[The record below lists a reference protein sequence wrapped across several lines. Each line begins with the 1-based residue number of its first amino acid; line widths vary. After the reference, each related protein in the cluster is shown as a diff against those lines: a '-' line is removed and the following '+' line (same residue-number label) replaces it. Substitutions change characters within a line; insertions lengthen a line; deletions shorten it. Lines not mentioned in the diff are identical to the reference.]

1 MPSLLSRLTFST
13 AVLLASVLVHLGLF
27 GVIVLA
33 DRRTPLLSETQP
45 VEVELVKQDE
55 VPEPPKPEPPKAEPP
70 KPESFKPEPPK
81 PEPPKAEL
89 PKPELPKPELPKTE
103 TPKPAEQQMAAAPP
117 LPPPPAPMPP
127 GQASRPQELESK
139 SAKAEPQ
146 APPDKPDRVEK
157 PAGISGGA
165 PSESKSKLTPED
177 IAALRAQVQKC
188 WKLPVGIPG
197 VLGLELIIR
206 TSFGPKGQLVGEP
219 VILKAPASE
228 RGPLLAGI
236 AMNALKDCAPY
247 TMPAAKYKDWK
258 VLDLRFLAT
267 GMTGLGVA
275 PRVPNMPQ
283 AKR

>member
-1 MPSLLSRLTFST
+1 MPSILSRLTVST

-33 DRRTPLLSETQP
+33 DRHKPLQSETQTID
-45 VEVELVKQDE
+45 VELVKQDE
-55 VPEPPKPEPPKAEPP
+55 VPEPPKPELPKVEPP
-70 KPESFKPEPPK
+70 KPELAK

-89 PKPELPKPELPKTE
+89 PQPELPEAEPLS
-103 TPKPAEQQMAAAPP
+103 PAEQQAAAAPP
-117 LPPPPAPMPP
+117 LPSPPAPMPP
-127 GQASRPQELESK
+127 GQAARPQELETK

-146 APPDKPDRVEK
+146 APPDKPEKLDK
-157 PAGISGGA
+157 PAGISGGT
-165 PSESKSKLTPED
+165 PSESKSKLTPEE

-188 WKLPVGIPG
+188 WKLPVGMPG
-197 VLGLELIIR
+197 VLGLELVIR
-206 TSFGPKGQLVGEP
+206 VSFGSKGQLLGEP

-236 AMNALKDCAPY
+236 SLNALKDCAPY
-247 TMPAAKYKDWK
+247 RMPAAKYKDWK

-275 PRVPNMPQ
+275 PKLPAAPQ

>member
-1 MPSLLSRLTFST
+1 MPSILSRLTLST
-13 AVLLASVLVHLGLF
+13 AILMASVLVHLGLF

-33 DRRTPLLSETQP
+33 DRRAPLPSETQTLDI
-45 VEVELVKQDE
+45 ELVKQDE
-55 VPEPPKPEPPKAEPP
+55 VPEPAKPEPPKPEPAKPEPP
-70 KPESFKPEPPK
+70 KPEPPK

-89 PKPELPKPELPKTE
+89 PTLELPKPELPSQG
-103 TPKPAEQQMAAAPP
+103 EQPSAAAPP
-117 LPPPPAPMPP
+117 LPPPPAPMPS
-127 GQASRPQELESK
+127 GQASRPQELNSK

-157 PAGISGGA
+157 PAGISGGP
-165 PSESKSKLTPED
+165 PSESKSKLTPEE

-197 VLGLELIIR
+197 VLGLELVIR

-219 VILKAPASE
+219 VLLKAPASE
-228 RGPLLAGI
+228 RGPLLVGI

-247 TMPAAKYKDWK
+247 RMPAGKYADWK

-275 PRVPNMPQ
+275 PRMPNVPQ

>member
-1 MPSLLSRLTFST
+1 MPSILSRLTVST

-33 DRRTPLLSETQP
+33 DRHKALQSETQTID
-45 VEVELVKQDE
+45 VELVKQDE
-55 VPEPPKPEPPKAEPP
+55 VPEPPKPEPRKAEPP
-70 KPESFKPEPPK
+70 KPEPPQ
-81 PEPPKAEL
+81 PEPPKADL
-89 PKPELPKPELPKTE
+89 PQPELSKAEMPG
-103 TPKPAEQQMAAAPP
+103 PAEQQAAAAPP
-117 LPPPPAPMPP
+117 LPPSAAPMPS
-127 GQASRPQELESK
+127 GQASKPQELETQ

-146 APPDKPDRVEK
+146 APPDKPEKLEK
-157 PAGISGGA
+157 PAGISGGP
-165 PSESKSKLTPED
+165 PSESKSKLTPEE

-206 TSFGPKGQLVGEP
+206 VSFGPKGQLLGEP

-236 AMNALKDCAPY
+236 SLNALKDCAPY
-247 TMPAAKYKDWK
+247 RMPAAKYKDWK

-267 GMTGLGVA
+267 GMTGLGAA
-275 PRVPNMPQ
+275 PKLPAAPQ
-283 AKR
+283 PKR

>member
-1 MPSLLSRLTFST
+1 MPSILTRLTVST

-33 DRRTPLLSETQP
+33 DRRSPLHSKTRTID
-45 VEVELVKQDE
+45 VELVKQDE
-55 VPEPPKPEPPKAEPP
+55 VPEPPKPEPPK
-70 KPESFKPEPPK
+70 

-89 PKPELPKPELPKTE
+89 PQPELPKSEM
-103 TPKPAEQQMAAAPP
+103 PKPVEPAEEQPAAAP
-117 LPPPPAPMPP
+117 LPPSPAPIPP
-127 GQASRPQELESK
+127 DQASAPQELETK

-146 APPDKPDRVEK
+146 APPDKPEKLEK
-157 PAGISGGA
+157 PAGISGGP
-165 PSESKSKLTPED
+165 PSESKSKLTPEE

-206 TSFGPKGQLVGEP
+206 VSFGPRGQLAGEP

-236 AMNALKDCAPY
+236 SLNALKDCAPY
-247 TMPAAKYKDWK
+247 RMPAAKYKDWK

-275 PRVPNMPQ
+275 PKLPAAPQ

>member
-33 DRRTPLLSETQP
+33 DRRTPLQSETRP
-45 VEVELVKQDE
+45 IDVELVKQDE
-55 VPEPPKPEPPKAEPP
+55 VPEPLEPPKVEPP
-70 KPESFKPEPPK
+70 KPAPPE

-89 PKPELPKPELPKTE
+89 PEPELPKAEM
-103 TPKPAEQQMAAAPP
+103 PKPAEQQSAAAPP
-117 LPPPPAPMPP
+117 LPPPPAPMPS
-127 GQASRPQELESK
+127 GQVSRPQELEAK
-139 SAKAEPQ
+139 SARAEPQ

-157 PAGISGGA
+157 PAGISGGP
-165 PSESKSKLTPED
+165 PSESKSKLTPEE

-188 WKLPVGIPG
+188 WKLPVGMPG

-206 TSFGPKGQLVGEP
+206 VSFGPKGQLAGEP

-236 AMNALKDCAPY
+236 SLNALKDCAPY
-247 TMPAAKYKDWK
+247 RMPAAKYKDWK

-275 PRVPNMPQ
+275 PKVPAAPQ

>member
-1 MPSLLSRLTFST
+1 M
-13 AVLLASVLVHLGLF
+13 LLASVLVHLGLF

-33 DRRTPLLSETQP
+33 DRRTPLQSETRP
-45 VEVELVKQDE
+45 LDVELVKQDE

-70 KPESFKPEPPK
+70 KPEPPKPEPPKAEAPK

-89 PKPELPKPELPKTE
+89 PTPEAPKPV
-103 TPKPAEQQMAAAPP
+103 EQQTAAAPP
-117 LPPPPAPMPP
+117 LPPPPAPMPS

-139 SAKAEPQ
+139 SAKADPV
-146 APPDKPDRVEK
+146 APPDKPARVEK
-157 PAGISGGA
+157 PAAISGGA
-165 PSESKSKLTPED
+165 PSESKSKLTPEE

-247 TMPAAKYKDWK
+247 TMPASKYQDWK

-275 PRVPNMPQ
+275 PRLPPNVPQ

>member
-1 MPSLLSRLTFST
+1 LPLILSRLTLST

-33 DRRTPLLSETQP
+33 DRHKPLQSGTQTID
-45 VEVELVKQDE
+45 VELVKQDE
-55 VPEPPKPEPPKAEPP
+55 VPELPAPEPPKAEPP
-70 KPESFKPEPPK
+70 KPELPK

-89 PKPELPKPELPKTE
+89 PKPELPEAEAL
-103 TPKPAEQQMAAAPP
+103 KPAEQQTAAAPP
-117 LPPPPAPMPP
+117 LPPPPAPMPS
-127 GQASRPQELESK
+127 GQASRPPELEAK

-146 APPDKPDRVEK
+146 APPDKPEKQDK
-157 PAGISGGA
+157 PAGISGGP
-165 PSESKSKLTPED
+165 PSESKSKLTPEE

-206 TSFGPKGQLVGEP
+206 VSFGSKGQLAGEP

-236 AMNALKDCAPY
+236 ALNALKDCAPY
-247 TMPAAKYKDWK
+247 RMPAAKYQDWK
-258 VLDLRFLAT
+258 ALDLRFLAT

-275 PRVPNMPQ
+275 PKLPAAPQ

>member
-1 MPSLLSRLTFST
+1 MPSTLSRIAFST

-33 DRRTPLLSETQP
+33 DRRIPLNSEAKP
-45 VEVELVKQDE
+45 IDVELVKQDE
-55 VPEPPKPEPPKAEPP
+55 LPPKPEPLKAEPP
-70 KPESFKPEPPK
+70 KPEPPK
-81 PEPPKAEL
+81 PEPPKLDL
-89 PKPELPKPELPKTE
+89 PQPALSKPEAPKSEAL
-103 TPKPAEQQMAAAPP
+103 KPVEQQIAAAPP
-117 LPPPPAPMPP
+117 LPPPPAPMPS
-127 GQASRPQELESK
+127 GQASRPQELETK

-146 APPDKPDRVEK
+146 APPDQPDRVEK
-157 PAGISGGA
+157 PAGISGGPA
-165 PSESKSKLTPED
+165 SESKSKLTPED
-177 IAALRAQVQKC
+177 IAALRAQIQKC

-206 TSFGPKGQLVGEP
+206 TSFGPKGQLLGEP

-247 TMPAAKYKDWK
+247 QMPAAKYKDWK

-275 PRVPNMPQ
+275 PKLPNAPQ

>member
-1 MPSLLSRLTFST
+1 MPSLLSRLTLST

-33 DRRTPLLSETQP
+33 DRRTPFHSETRA
-45 VEVELVKQDE
+45 VDVELVKPDE
-55 VPEPPKPEPPKAEPP
+55 IPEPPKPEPPKAEPP
-70 KPESFKPEPPK
+70 KPEPPK
-81 PEPPKAEL
+81 TEL
-89 PKPELPKPELPKTE
+89 PQPELPKAE
-103 TPKPAEQQMAAAPP
+103 TTLPAEQQTAAAPP
-117 LPPPPAPMPP
+117 LPSPPAPMPA
-127 GQASRPQELESK
+127 GQASRPQELETK

-146 APPDKPDRVEK
+146 APPDKPEKQEK
-157 PAGISGGA
+157 PAGISGGP

-206 TSFGPKGQLVGEP
+206 VSFGSKGQLTGEP

-236 AMNALKDCAPY
+236 ALNALKGCAPY
-247 TMPAAKYKDWK
+247 RMPAGKYADWK

-275 PRVPNMPQ
+275 PRMPQ
-283 AKR
+283 VRR

>member
-1 MPSLLSRLTFST
+1 MPSILSRLTFST

-33 DRRTPLLSETQP
+33 DRHKPLQSETRTID
-45 VEVELVKQDE
+45 VELVKQDE
-55 VPEPPKPEPPKAEPP
+55 VPESPKPEPPKAEPP
-70 KPESFKPEPPK
+70 KPEPQKPEPPK
-81 PEPPKAEL
+81 TEL
-89 PKPELPKPELPKTE
+89 PKPELPKAEA
-103 TPKPAEQQMAAAPP
+103 PKPAEQQAAAPP
-117 LPPPPAPMPP
+117 LPPPPAPMPS
-127 GQASRPQELESK
+127 GQASRPQELEAK

-146 APPDKPDRVEK
+146 APPDKPEKQEK
-157 PAGISGGA
+157 PAGISGGP
-165 PSESKSKLTPED
+165 PSESKSKLTPEE

-206 TSFGPKGQLVGEP
+206 VSFGPKGQLAGEP

-236 AMNALKDCAPY
+236 SLNALKDCAPY
-247 TMPAAKYKDWK
+247 QMPAAKYKDWK

-275 PRVPNMPQ
+275 PKLPAAPQ
-283 AKR
+283 ARR